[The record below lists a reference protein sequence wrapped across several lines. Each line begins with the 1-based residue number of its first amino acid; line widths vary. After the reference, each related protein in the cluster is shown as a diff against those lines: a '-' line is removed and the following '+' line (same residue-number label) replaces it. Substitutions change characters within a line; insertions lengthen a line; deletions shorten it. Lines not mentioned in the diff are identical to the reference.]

1 MVASGFVDFEMTN
14 VAISS
19 INIFYHTGICFRI
32 LLEECPKYCK
42 MRVFYYLFQKILI
55 SITLVLSKL
64 FGWNPLNKTL
74 SVFVCTSCQI
84 YMYKSL
90 DKLSQNIRNNHGNI
104 YAHTNIESTSFI
116 K

>member
-19 INIFYHTGICFRI
+19 INIFYHTGICFSI

-42 MRVFYYLFQKILI
+42 IRSKMKVFYYLFQKILI

-74 SVFVCTSCQI
+74 SVFCLHILPDI
-84 YMYKSL
+84 YV
-90 DKLSQNIRNNHGNI
+90 
-104 YAHTNIESTSFI
+104 
-116 K
+116 